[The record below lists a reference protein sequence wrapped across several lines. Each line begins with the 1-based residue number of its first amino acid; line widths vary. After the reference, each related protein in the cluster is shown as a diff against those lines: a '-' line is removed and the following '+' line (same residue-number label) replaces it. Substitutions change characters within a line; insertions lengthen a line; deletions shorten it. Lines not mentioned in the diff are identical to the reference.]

1 MAGRKPLYDI
11 DTLKKYIDEYFNNNI
26 VFGQVDATEIAN
38 YIKNTRKDETIKYYH
53 FTRKPEIKEYIHKIN
68 NIFVQDSNENS
79 KEVMISFNSDHFLDN
94 FKSNP
99 KLIKTQ
105 LRLFA
110 QRYEEL
116 NARVIDYQEKCIS
129 LENELNELKTLNKKL
144 KKENKQLK
152 KFNHDISQKNIKLKN
167 FKKFSEYGEMLSY
180 LKQKGLITNLN
191 EDTLGVVLNN
201 CNLSDY
207 DLESKNLLDNEY
219 NNSNSDNE
227 LYSYNNIITIKDIP
241 NNSNNPKVNVENA
254 MNLMRNRLQ
263 KK

>member
-1 MAGRKPLYDI
+1 
-11 DTLKKYIDEYFNNNI
+11 
-26 VFGQVDATEIAN
+26 
-38 YIKNTRKDETIKYYH
+38 
-53 FTRKPEIKEYIHKIN
+53 
-68 NIFVQDSNENS
+68 
-79 KEVMISFNSDHFLDN
+79 
-94 FKSNP
+94 
-99 KLIKTQ
+99 
-105 LRLFA
+105 
-110 QRYEEL
+110 
-116 NARVIDYQEKCIS
+116 
-129 LENELNELKTLNKKL
+129 
-144 KKENKQLK
+144 
-152 KFNHDISQKNIKLKN
+152 
-167 FKKFSEYGEMLSY
+167 MLSY